1 MFLTFKWKILVTIM
15 LFCFEINLITM
26 IDRSM
31 KIKSLVWLWTL
42 CTGWICNWFSMALRF
57 RWRLRYIWEKKLKIV
72 VIKFYKIIKILRVPW
87 LVNKQY
93 LIAPISPWE
102 IEVIVIR
109 VTHRS
114 FHRFTSVV
122 KLFQMLGNHSK
133 HKK

>member
-42 CTGWICNWFSMALRF
+42 CTGWICNWFSMAVRF

-122 KLFQMLGNHSK
+122 KLLQMLGNHSK